1 MKSCAIIGYI
11 AISLRMLQSS
21 QYANE
26 IASNLVWHCCEQDKM
41 ASFGL
46 LRKPANVFT
55 RLKRNSRFGRASL
68 QWITAAVLGGAGVL
82 CVSTLQN
89 TPKQESERQSSQQLD
104 SYSSSS
110 QLPVVSSPSTI
121 SNSEG
126 IGIKDTI
133 GMGPSSSSPNK
144 QRALPPSKKVDFAA
158 KPPGASTSSA
168 VSSANE
174 PAGGS
179 APPPPPVVS
188 ELATKALPS
197 AVPPSAVSSPAPSSA
212 ATSTSLTHTDADGKH
227 WVRVYFAT
235 DRTRLDLNGS
245 WIRVRLWLPVLFGVL
260 LASLLGIGIVAGVQR
275 VVAIPGVIAAMVL
288 TVYFTQHAYLGT
300 KYLSLLSKSTP
311 IAFGSSRL
319 SESKT
324 DYPLH
329 LGVSQVTLPPKHVP
343 GTLERPTVLKLEW
356 DEDENKH
363 VVLQSLSTLDPVI
376 FFKDIEAKQRDSAL
390 VFIHGY
396 NVSFDD
402 ALRRTA
408 QLTADLKYDGVPILY
423 SWPSRANTLS
433 YTRDEA
439 NVGWTVPHLEQF
451 LVDLRQKGN
460 LKQIHVIA
468 HSMGN
473 RALLGAI
480 ERIGLRNNSSGP
492 LLSRIVMAAP
502 DVDALEF
509 KNRYASLVQ
518 RVAGATVVYGS
529 RNDRALML
537 SEHIHGYD
545 RLGLVSGEFASRENV
560 DMIDTSP
567 LDLSMLGHSYY
578 GESPAVIN
586 DIKAFFREQPRAS
599 SRPWLQIDPAQQPQR
614 IVWRFQQDPST
625 ATPSINR

>member
-1 MKSCAIIGYI
+1 M
-11 AISLRMLQSS
+11 
-21 QYANE
+21 
-26 IASNLVWHCCEQDKM
+26 
-41 ASFGL
+41 
-46 LRKPANVFT
+46 FT
-55 RLKRNSRFGRASL
+55 RSKRVNRFGRATL

-82 CVSTLQN
+82 CVSSMQDTA
-89 TPKQESERQSSQQLD
+89 KQ
-104 SYSSSS
+104 
-110 QLPVVSSPSTI
+110 T
-121 SNSEG
+121 
-126 IGIKDTI
+126 
-133 GMGPSSSSPNK
+133 SSPNSFA
-144 QRALPPSKKVDFAA
+144 QSDSFGESSRQPVASSPIEELSSKPIGPEHAI
-158 KPPGASTSSA
+158 GTSNTNLS
-168 VSSANE
+168 
-174 PAGGS
+174 
-179 APPPPPVVS
+179 
-188 ELATKALPS
+188 LDKKR
-197 AVPPSAVSSPAPSSA
+197 AVPPVKRQDNHLKPPPTKVAENIPEPIESSKLDEVAKPQSLPGTELSSELSQA
-212 ATSTSLTHTDADGKH
+212 ATLPTNQLSNIDSDGKN
-227 WVRVYFAT
+227 WIRVYFAT

-245 WIRVRLWLPVLFGVL
+245 WIRLRLWLPVLFGVL

-275 VVAIPGVIAAMVL
+275 VVAIPGVIAAMML

-300 KYLSLLSKSTP
+300 KYLSLISKSTP

-319 SESKT
+319 SEYSG

-329 LGVSQVTLPPKHVP
+329 LGVSQVTLPPNHVP
-343 GTLERPTVLKLEW
+343 GTLERPSILKLEW

-363 VVLQSLSTLDPVI
+363 VVLQSISTLDPVI
-376 FFKDIEAKQRDSAL
+376 FFKDIQAKQRDSAL

-408 QLTADLKYDGVPILY
+408 QLTADLKYEGIPILY

-480 ERIGLRNNSSGP
+480 ERIGLRDDHREP
-492 LLSRIVMAAP
+492 VLSRVVMAAP

-509 KNRYASLVQ
+509 KNRYAGLVQ

-537 SEHIHGYD
+537 SEQIHGYD
-545 RLGLVSGEFASRENV
+545 RLGLVSSEFASRDNV

-578 GESPAVIN
+578 GENPVVIN

-599 SRPWLQIDPAQQPQR
+599 LRPWLRIDTSQTPER
-614 IVWRFQQDPST
+614 IVWRFQPDTTNSPQTMS
-625 ATPSINR
+625 R